1 MPNTEM
7 IRVRGLSKTYH
18 VGEVEVPAL
27 KDVTLD
33 IGRGDFVVITGRNGA
48 GKSTLLHLIALL
60 DTPDHGELVIDGQD
74 VTQLGRSERVAL
86 RLEKLGYIFQ
96 DHALIGELTA
106 LENIM
111 LPAMLL
117 GAKDDARKRAWELL
131 ERVELARCADHL
143 PRQLSGGEQQKVAI
157 ARALINAPS
166 ILFADEPTASLDS
179 IAAKEVLE
187 TFTSLNRDDR
197 HTIVMVTHEE
207 EEARCAQRVVHL
219 SDGRVS
225 ADHRLAA

>member
-1 MPNTEM
+1 M
-7 IRVRGLSKTYH
+7 IRVRGLAKTYH

-74 VTQLGRSERVAL
+74 VTQLGRAERVAL

-96 DHALIGELTA
+96 DHALIAELTA

-117 GAKDDARKRAWELL
+117 GAKQDARRRAEGLL
-131 ERVELARCADHL
+131 ERVELSRYAGHL

-157 ARALINAPS
+157 ARALINEPS
-166 ILFADEPTASLDS
+166 IIFADEPTASLDS

-187 TFTSLNRDDR
+187 TFTSLNRDER

-207 EEARCAQRVVHL
+207 EEARCAGRVVHL
-219 SDGRVS
+219 SDGRV
-225 ADHRLAA
+225 AGDHRLS

>member
-18 VGEVEVPAL
+18 VGDVEVPAL

-74 VTQLGRSERVAL
+74 VTQLGRTERVAL

-96 DHALIGELTA
+96 DHALIAELTA

-117 GAKDDARKRAWELL
+117 GAKDDARNRAWELL
-131 ERVELARCADHL
+131 ERVELSRCADHL

-225 ADHRLAA
+225 ADHRLSS